1 MAARRDPT
9 NATRAGGVRPRPD
22 EKQARLVGD
31 LPAEAAFAAEY
42 PGGDLLAVQLA
53 RALEHL
59 AGSVSAAVAQVW
71 REHGLSHAAGNA
83 LAVIEGAD
91 RPLTPGEISAA
102 MHITSGSMTSL
113 IDTLVKKGLVRRTEH
128 ADDRRKVL
136 VEITSAG
143 RTCLDEALPSVVLRA
158 RDLQTGLTKTE
169 RRQLFELLG
178 RWYDSLGDVD
188 LTTVPVGTRHR
199 PARLTR
205 DR

>member
-9 NATRAGGVRPRPD
+9 NATRGGVRPRQD

-31 LPAEAAFAAEY
+31 LPAEEAFAAEY

-59 AGSVSAAVAQVW
+59 AGSVTTAVAQVW
-71 REHGLSHAAGNA
+71 REHGLSHAAGQA

-113 IDTLVKKGLVRRTEH
+113 IDTLVKNGLVRRTGH
-128 ADDRRKVL
+128 AEDRRKVL
-136 VEITSAG
+136 VEITPAG
-143 RTCLDEALPSVVLRA
+143 QACLDGALPSVVLRA
-158 RDLQTGLTKTE
+158 RDLQTGLTVAE

-178 RWYDSLGDVD
+178 RWYDSLADID

-199 PARLTR
+199 PERLTR